1 MVRKAIGVI
10 TPPPPRIEDLSEM
23 AARLTCWTTWIL
35 GSVCMITGSAC
46 DARQLDRREHEM
58 LDEDILSSSSTFTG
72 LSGALSSGHW
82 NGQTLSNERILGLD
96 GKVAVLNISFDNEL
110 SVSDHSA
117 TCYNPDKYNLTRTI
131 I

>member
-1 MVRKAIGVI
+1 MLIEYQLHGEKSNWGDY
-10 TPPPPRIEDLSEM
+10 PPPPRIKDLSEM

-46 DARQLDRREHEM
+46 DARQLDRREH
-58 LDEDILSSSSTFTG
+58 
-72 LSGALSSGHW
+72 
-82 NGQTLSNERILGLD
+82 GQTLSNERILGLD